1 VIAVLRRLVLERAGG
16 LAVLVGLSLLRL
28 LTDAGFGS
36 AVATELYLLAVTGV
50 VLSWCLRVLAATEA
64 RARLRPSAYGRR
76 QLQGRPERLV
86 SLEESVPHWTGS
98 SGLCHYRLRPEVRT
112 VAAERLTRLGLDLRT
127 DPRARQALGHTAWEL
142 VRLDV
147 PPPAD
152 EHARGL
158 SPAEVEELIAT
169 LEAIERPDFPMP
181 AQSGD
186 QQ

>member
-1 VIAVLRRLVLERAGG
+1 VIAVLRRVVLERAGG

-28 LTDAGFGS
+28 LTDAGLGS

-50 VLSWCLRVLAATEA
+50 VLTWCLRALAATEA
-64 RARLRPSAYGRR
+64 RARLRPSSYGRR
-76 QLQGRPERLV
+76 QLQGRPSRLAA
-86 SLEESVPHWTGS
+86 LEESVPYWTGS
-98 SGLCHYRLRPEVRT
+98 SGLRHYRLRPEVRT
-112 VAAERLTRLGLDLRT
+112 VAAERLTRIGIDLRT
-127 DPRARQALGHTAWEL
+127 DPRAEQALGRTGWEL

-147 PPPAD
+147 PAPAD

-158 SPAEVEELIAT
+158 SPAEVEDLIAT
-169 LEAIERPDFPMP
+169 LEALERPDFPVP